1 MQRVK
6 RERNKSKLKR
16 ETKPKTE
23 NKDEKEGQNRKIKK
37 VACFKGI
44 KSKGKSS
51 LSHPVTHTHT
61 HTQWKKRKKKQQPPT
76 LGLTPHYTL
85 HYIFTLPRRSHEHP
99 HKRLS
104 FLDKSGVSEQE
115 MDRQID
121 GTGRIMIHH
130 VYFLRFG
137 KGKARRE

>member
-44 KSKGKSS
+44 KSKGKSF
-51 LSHPVTHTHT
+51 LSHPVTQTHTHT
-61 HTQWKKRKKKQQPPT
+61 LTQWKKRKKEIVAPYARPHPT
-76 LGLTPHYTL
+76 LHITL
-85 HYIFTLPRRSHEHP
+85 HIYIATKKPRTP
-99 HKRLS
+99 P
-104 FLDKSGVSEQE
+104 Q
-115 MDRQID
+115 
-121 GTGRIMIHH
+121 
-130 VYFLRFG
+130 
-137 KGKARRE
+137 KAFIS